1 MTRRLLFL
9 TERYP
14 PDVGGVA
21 ASAGRISR
29 TLAAMDL
36 EADVVTWT
44 RGLEP
49 GMVVS
54 DPGRPAVYRMGRF
67 REWSSTLPHALN
79 LLDWLIARHPYDA
92 VWGHYLFPAG
102 FLAAWLAR
110 SKGGAG
116 KIRSAVSI
124 RGNDLDRDMFPPGDF
139 ARLLWT
145 LEHADCITAV
155 TTELAAKAAALSGR
169 VDVMTIRNVVDT
181 DRFAPATNHDSAA
194 DRARLGIAPEETVLG
209 FCGELREKKG
219 QRFLL
224 DALRRVRETRPACL
238 LVIGEAR
245 PSIVPELLGFDA
257 EATLEGQR
265 IVITGHLNDPAQV
278 NAHLQLC
285 DVYLQPSL
293 WDGMPNALLEAM
305 AAGCLCIA
313 SDAGGNPEL
322 ITDGVHGVLLPRW
335 ELARLGDV
343 ALKWLDADPRERQR
357 LRTAGRAR
365 MIAEFNAG
373 VERSQLAAVL
383 DRLMPG

>member
-1 MTRRLLFL
+1 MSRRLLFL

-14 PDVGGVA
+14 PDLGGVA
-21 ASAGRISR
+21 VSAGRISR
-29 TLAAMDL
+29 SLAAMDL
-36 EADVVTWT
+36 EVDVVSWT
-44 RGLEP
+44 RALEP
-49 GMVVS
+49 GVVVS
-54 DPGRPAVYRMGRF
+54 DPGPPAVYRMGRF
-67 REWSSTLPHALN
+67 REWSTTLPHALN
-79 LLDWLIARHPYDA
+79 LLDWLISRQPYDA
-92 VWGHYLFPAG
+92 VWGHYLFPGG
-102 FLAAWLAR
+102 FLAAWLAQV
-110 SKGGAG
+110 KG
-116 KIRSAVSI
+116 IRSAISI
-124 RGNDLDRDMFPPGDF
+124 RGNDLDRDMFPTGDF

-155 TTELAAKAAALSGR
+155 TAELAAKAAALSSR
-169 VDVMTIRNVVDT
+169 DDIVTVRNVVDT
-181 DRFAPATNHDSAA
+181 DRFTPAPAA

-257 EATLEGQR
+257 EATLDGQR
-265 IVITGHLNDPAQV
+265 IVITGQLNDPAQV

-313 SDAGGNPEL
+313 SDAGGNPEAIL
-322 ITDGVHGVLLPRW
+322 DGVHGVLLPRW

-343 ALKWLDADPRERQR
+343 ALKWLDADSGERQR
-357 LRTAGRAR
+357 LRTAARAR
-365 MIAEFNAG
+365 MIAEFNPE
-373 VERSQLAAVL
+373 VERRQLAAVL
-383 DRLMPG
+383 DRLMPNSR